1 MSAPILKIWTT
12 SETSSPDLRAYCHSV
27 LNTLIQCRP
36 SEFLQWGIDVLVS
49 QLEASKVPDVTI
61 LQTLKEACLNK
72 CFLYKLVSKKPVLIP
87 FSAHKQSKPLEDN
100 TQSNNNGSNSSSLDS
115 ITSVSIETDSI
126 ICRFAAIEEG
136 VKYLESNDWLSP
148 ALVAWKDTGCSRYV
162 QECERSFALKL
173 TNLNAVPSSKT
184 VPIPIDARE
193 ICDLPSKDADLE
205 GLLRLPWS
213 IEVKQGSQANS
224 ANNSRNRSSSYRGS
238 INANGMTF
246 PPNQH
251 PSPSNSLDKRDNSL
265 RNNSKLAN
273 FYSLTSLADYI
284 NIDAY
289 LDTSSTNPLNESNIP
304 SSSKIVKIRGIVVDK
319 TGHKLCQRFQ
329 QGNTATYAGGYPVK
343 ADKFLSSTLQVF

>member
-1 MSAPILKIWTT
+1 
-12 SETSSPDLRAYCHSV
+12 
-27 LNTLIQCRP
+27 
-36 SEFLQWGIDVLVS
+36 
-49 QLEASKVPDVTI
+49 
-61 LQTLKEACLNK
+61 
-72 CFLYKLVSKKPVLIP
+72 LVSKKPVLIP